1 VVYIILR
8 LKSRVYTLDKEEI
21 LTGIRFYQYQM
32 WALFLMGSYSIY
44 NFSLGYT
51 VVGATL
57 LLSSITNAIL
67 IMTRIRGHDFTWL
80 RDIAS
85 LTIIQAIVVACY
97 YLGIRG
103 IAWVFPILLG
113 VFFFYPLKRAVIY
126 SALTAIASLLAALNT
141 LEADVVLRM
150 IFPMT
155 LIVVFAYIYRSM
167 IHKEQRSLEKEANED
182 HLTGLFN
189 RRSFNKWL
197 DRAISDTVTKESGL
211 ALFFIDIDDFKLTN
225 DTYGHE
231 VGDLVLYEVSKRL
244 VDNIRPGDQIASMDN
259 CELARIAGD
268 EFVIG
273 IGQVTSLT
281 SIKDISERLLN
292 AILQNIN
299 VEGLHLNVSCS
310 IGVTICNNNKSSSE
324 VLMFEA
330 DAAMYKSK
338 QLGKNRVTF
347 YDDQIAETISL
358 NKKVA
363 AGLKLALLNN
373 QFFLNFMPMFSD
385 KGKTISGV
393 EVLIRCCEESL
404 RGIGPD
410 TYIQVAEEIGLIEEI
425 DLLVV
430 ETTFKHLNEVKAKL
444 SDDFTVAI
452 NISAK
457 ELANEGFPQL
467 VDALAEKH
475 SINRSQIEFEITETS
490 LVKLDDAHVKMLNN
504 LKACGF
510 QLSLDDF
517 GTGYTAFSQLQN
529 YPVDTLKIDRSFVW
543 KIGEQSESQKSM
555 VDIILSLAKLYDVKV
570 VAEGVET
577 ESQLSYLVDADCDF
591 FQGYLLSKP
600 LSWEEFRKVASL

>member
-1 VVYIILR
+1 M
-8 LKSRVYTLDKEEI
+8 DKEEI

-44 NFSLGYT
+44 NFSLGYS

-57 LLSSITNAIL
+57 LLSSITNTVL
-67 IMTRIRGHDFTWL
+67 IITRIRGQDFTWL
-80 RDIAS
+80 RDMAS
-85 LTIIQAIVVACY
+85 FTIILAVVVACY

-103 IAWVFPILLG
+103 IVWVFPNLLG
-113 VFFFYPLKRAVIY
+113 VFFFYPLKRAVIF
-126 SALTAIASLLAALNT
+126 STLTAVASLLAALNT

-155 LIVVFAYIYRSM
+155 LTVVFAYIYRAM

-197 DRAISDTVTKESGL
+197 DRAISNTVTQERGL
-211 ALFFIDIDDFKLTN
+211 ALFFIDIDDFKLIN
-225 DTYGHE
+225 DTYGHK
-231 VGDLVLYEVSKRL
+231 VGDLVLSEVSKRL
-244 VDNIRPGDQIASMDN
+244 VENIRPTDQIATLDS
-259 CELARIAGD
+259 CQLARIAGD

-273 IGQVTSLT
+273 ISQVSSLT
-281 SIKDISERLLN
+281 AIRHVAERLLK
-292 AILQNIN
+292 AVIQNIN
-299 VEGLHLNVSCS
+299 VEGLHLNVTCS
-310 IGVTICNNNKSSSE
+310 IGVTICNDNQSSSE
-324 VLMFEA
+324 ALMFEA

-347 YDDQIAETISL
+347 YDQQIAEAISL

-363 AGLKLALLNN
+363 AGLKLALQNN
-373 QFFLNFMPMFSD
+373 QFYLNFMPMFSD
-385 KGKTISGV
+385 KGRTISGV
-393 EVLIRCCEESL
+393 EVLIRCDEDSL
-404 RGIGPD
+404 QGIGPD

-425 DLLVV
+425 DLMVV
-430 ETTFKHLNEVKAKL
+430 ETTFKYLNEVKAKL
-444 SDDFTVAI
+444 REDFTIAI

-457 ELANEGFPQL
+457 ELANETFPQL
-467 VDALAEKH
+467 VEALADKYA
-475 SINRSQIEFEITETS
+475 INRSKIEFEITETS
-490 LVKLDDAHVKMLNN
+490 LVKLDDAHVKMLND
-504 LKACGF
+504 LKAYGF

-577 ESQLSYLVDADCDF
+577 ESQLSYLVEADCDY

-600 LSWEEFRKVASL
+600 LSWDDFRKVANL